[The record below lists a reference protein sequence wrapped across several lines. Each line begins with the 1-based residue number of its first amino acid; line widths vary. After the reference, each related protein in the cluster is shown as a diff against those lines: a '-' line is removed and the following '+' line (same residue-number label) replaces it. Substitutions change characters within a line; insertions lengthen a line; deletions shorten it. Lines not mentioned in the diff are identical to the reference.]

1 MEAMPLFSDAITII
15 FAAAMTIAVI
25 LVFAGLRRSDQRA
38 AAARLGL
45 AIPELSVV
53 AGPAQAH
60 APAEAAA
67 EGTFLRYPTGAPHER
82 EVIRI
87 LARLHISQKHA
98 PVALTAAEM
107 LSAALLAGAAFL
119 VARHLFH
126 GRGMMWIPLALA
138 LVGATAGWFL
148 PMLLAHGAA
157 DRRAASIA
165 RGLPEALEL
174 LVVCVEAGL
183 GLENA
188 LLRVADALKAS
199 EPQLAEELALTAA
212 DMRVLANFDEGLAKL
227 AERVNLPNIHAV
239 ATILSQSLR
248 YGTPLAEA
256 LRSAAAEMR
265 NEALIRMEER
275 GNQMPTLLT
284 LPMMLLVFPTI
295 FLIVVGPAALNAMD
309 AFGR

>member
-1 MEAMPLFSDAITII
+1 
-15 FAAAMTIAVI
+15 
-25 LVFAGLRRSDQRA
+25 
-38 AAARLGL
+38 
-45 AIPELSVV
+45 
-53 AGPAQAH
+53 
-60 APAEAAA
+60 
-67 EGTFLRYPTGAPHER
+67 
-82 EVIRI
+82 
-87 LARLHISQKHA
+87 
-98 PVALTAAEM
+98 
-107 LSAALLAGAAFL
+107 
-119 VARHLFH
+119 
-126 GRGMMWIPLALA
+126 
-138 LVGATAGWFL
+138 
-148 PMLLAHGAA
+148 
-157 DRRAASIA
+157 
-165 RGLPEALEL
+165 LPEALEL

-188 LLRVADALKAS
+188 LLRVAEALKAS

-212 DMRVLANFDEGLAKL
+212 DMRVLANFDEGLSKL

-265 NEALIRMEER
+265 SEALIRMEER